1 MLLVIIPKPRI
12 AIYTATGNLSPK
24 VVTSKAIEISQK
36 DILGRE
42 SVIKTQ
48 SNTSIHFLF

>member
-12 AIYTATGNLSPK
+12 AIYTGNLSPN

-36 DILGRE
+36 EILGKE

-48 SNTSIHFLF
+48 SNTSIHVLF